1 MFPGFPAGES
11 CKGGRDVPPELTP
24 ELIVALITE
33 PSADNYRVLHAAV
46 VSHPDYAPYDD
57 VLEQASELLE
67 GEAQTLEALEMLQEA
82 MPNLLLSPRA
92 HMLKAYIHRTRGEAD
107 AEEMEI
113 LFASACVRGILA
125 TGNGSE
131 LRPYLVTRT
140 SDEHDVAQALERTL
154 EEQRSIERNDRSF
167 DVWETDAEP
176 LWFDVTDAL
185 QTLG

>member
-1 MFPGFPAGES
+1 M
-11 CKGGRDVPPELTP
+11 PPELSR

-46 VSHPDYAPYDD
+46 VGHPDYAPYDD

-67 GEAQTLEALEMLQEA
+67 GEREQQAVTSVAALEVLKEA

-92 HMLKAYIHRTRGEAD
+92 HMLKAYIHRTRGEGE

-113 LFASACVRGILA
+113 MFASACIRGILA

-131 LRPYLVTRT
+131 LRPYLITRV
-140 SDEHDVAQALERTL
+140 SDEYDVAQALERTL
-154 EEQRSIERNDRSF
+154 EEQQLIKRNDRSF
-167 DVWETDAEP
+167 DVWQTDVGP

-185 QTLG
+185 QTLD